1 MYRIL
6 DERDLDSETDLR
18 EGQRPLATV
27 IINLQWIVFRLQWRN
42 FFQSGFKF
50 SRGSGSQYSM
60 VDLRWEKEDSYK
72 IIYKSLSAYSTG
84 DKGSIPG
91 LGQSPGEGNGNTLQ
105 YSCLENPMD
114 REPWLRSMGW
124 KRLGYD

>member
-91 LGQSPGEGNGNTLQ
+91 LGQGA
-105 YSCLENPMD
+105 CLPS
-114 REPWLRSMGW
+114 R
-124 KRLGYD
+124 

>member
-6 DERDLDSETDLR
+6 NERDLDSETDLR

-72 IIYKSLSAYSTG
+72 VVYKSLSKNLPTV
-84 DKGSIPG
+84 
-91 LGQSPGEGNGNTLQ
+91 QET
-105 YSCLENPMD
+105 
-114 REPWLRSMGW
+114 RV
-124 KRLGYD
+124 